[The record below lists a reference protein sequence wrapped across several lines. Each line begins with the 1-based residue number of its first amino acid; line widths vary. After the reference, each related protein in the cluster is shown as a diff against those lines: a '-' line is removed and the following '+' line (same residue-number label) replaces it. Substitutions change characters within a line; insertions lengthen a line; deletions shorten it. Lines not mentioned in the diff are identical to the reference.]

1 MAVICSEA
9 SMDLD
14 VTFTGAI
21 VEPIVGLLFDN
32 RTLQERTRGSDF
44 ARNFWQALVG
54 VVDRVAFTV
63 SGLNGA
69 ILPLRADWA
78 WNESCS
84 I

>member
-63 SGLNGA
+63 SGLNG
-69 ILPLRADWA
+69 LFFH
-78 WNESCS
+78 
-84 I
+84 